1 MLGFA
6 FQNSLEIFLYAFV
19 SNVLASYFSGRCE
32 NRNII
37 LRAGVYTSL
46 VMVFLT
52 VLFDVFLGHGLKDVP
67 IRFVFLLASGVASSF
82 IALGILLLSR
92 VSLTTRQT

>member
-1 MLGFA
+1 
-6 FQNSLEIFLYAFV
+6 
-19 SNVLASYFSGRCE
+19 
-32 NRNII
+32 
-37 LRAGVYTSL
+37 
-46 VMVFLT
+46 
-52 VLFDVFLGHGLKDVP
+52 LKDVP